1 MRRTDDLKALEAEH
15 DQTSRRLASLN
26 DELESLR
33 NQEVRTRQQKVL
45 MDDQLAELTQQRND
59 LIKRM
64 NELSERYET
73 YVSTMNR
80 ERQDITRQNKR
91 QVKHLVAKLLV

>member
-1 MRRTDDLKALEAEH
+1 VK
-15 DQTSRRLASLN
+15 
-26 DELESLR
+26 
-33 NQEVRTRQQKVL
+33 TRQQKVL
-45 MDDQLAELTQQRND
+45 MDNQLHDLTQQRND

-80 ERQDITRQNKR
+80 ERSDICR
-91 QVKHLVAKLLV
+91 

>member
-1 MRRTDDLKALEAEH
+1 M
-15 DQTSRRLASLN
+15 
-26 DELESLR
+26 
-33 NQEVRTRQQKVL
+33 
-45 MDDQLAELTQQRND
+45 
-59 LIKRM
+59 IKRM

-80 ERQDITRQNKR
+80 ERQDITRQNKM